1 MADVFISYI
10 HEENGVA
17 IATQRLLQ
25 EQLRGSAVFMSADQ
39 WQVYAGEFWLDRIRT
54 ELAAARVVIL
64 LMSPASVGRPWV
76 NFEAGAAWLSGKAII
91 PACFGG
97 LTKAILP
104 KPYSGI
110 QALDLP
116 GEGYYLV
123 SSVAHHLGVLAPPP
137 FLTGFGG
144 TETEQLEIAI
154 AKLQAERATA

>member
-1 MADVFISYI
+1 MADIFISYI
-10 HEENGVA
+10 HEENGIA

-25 EQLRGSAVFMSADQ
+25 DHLQGSAVFMSADQ
-39 WQVYAGEFWLDRIRT
+39 WQVYAGEVWLDRIRT
-54 ELAAARVVIL
+54 ELASALVVVL
-64 LMSPASVGRPWV
+64 LMSPTSVGRPWV
-76 NFEAGAAWLSGKAII
+76 NFEAGAAWLSGKAVI

-97 LTKAILP
+97 LTKATLP

-116 GEGYYLV
+116 EEGYYLV

-137 FLTGFGG
+137 FLTGLGG

-154 AKLQAERATA
+154 ARLGAERRTA